1 MRLQV
6 WAWRCDVVTCGH
18 TWLASDVIPPA
29 QCSKCKS
36 RNWHTK
42 RGSSVVES
50 SVVVVKADV
59 SAGSIPDPMMRCPH
73 KEWAEDGEQYRCAL
87 AAGHKGKC
95 KPGERM

>member
-59 SAGSIPDPMMRCPH
+59 SAGSIPDPTS
-73 KEWAEDGEQYRCAL
+73 KVDVAAL
-87 AAGHKGKC
+87 RAICAGHKGKC